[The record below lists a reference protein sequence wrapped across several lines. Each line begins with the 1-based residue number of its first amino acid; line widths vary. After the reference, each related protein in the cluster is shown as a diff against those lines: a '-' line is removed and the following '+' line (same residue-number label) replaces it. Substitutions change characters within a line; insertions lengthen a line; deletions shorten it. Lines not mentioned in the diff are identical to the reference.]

1 MCLSAAAFSEND
13 HGTHKFGFENR
24 ARAINNAV
32 QGRRHPADHRVADPM
47 LDVSDRLPGGSLVP
61 LPVQLFCR
69 ETELDGQVAG

>member
-32 QGRRHPADHRVADPM
+32 QGRCHPADHRVADPM

-61 LPVQLFCR
+61 LPGSAVR
-69 ETELDGQVAG
+69 WRGRADGQVAG